1 MSSDKEDLRVLELKD
16 LVSQLNITISSQ
28 NETIKNLNDT
38 ISSLNEQIEYLKKKL
53 FGSSSENVARV
64 LIFRDNYHFSM
75 ILKSLPRKLNPSLL
89 K

>member
-38 ISSLNEQIEYLKKKL
+38 IS
-53 FGSSSENVARV
+53 FT
-64 LIFRDNYHFSM
+64 
-75 ILKSLPRKLNPSLL
+75 
-89 K
+89 